1 MTVVQF
7 AFYFGTARAERASE
21 NSNLLL
27 AMLAVIL
34 ALPLDRA
41 ACRFSG
47 GSHISEFF
55 TRARARQFL
64 TVLFERD
71 ENTYCA
77 AELIDEIELP
87 FAAAR
92 WRVRVSLVAGTAR
105 DLVSCS
111 RRCVCARP
119 YRPVKTA

>member
-34 ALPLDRA
+34 ALPLDRV

-55 TRARARQFL
+55 TRARAVSFL
-64 TVLFERD
+64 PSCLNVTRIRIVPPNSLTRSSFHLLQLAGECASHSLRERLG
-71 ENTYCA
+71 TWFLLTA
-77 AELIDEIELP
+77 L
-87 FAAAR
+87 
-92 WRVRVSLVAGTAR
+92 RVRPAV
-105 DLVSCS
+105 
-111 RRCVCARP
+111 
-119 YRPVKTA
+119 